1 MAITQKLN
9 FTKKQ
14 LKAYA
19 RLFKTARINAG
30 LTQLQV
36 AQRAFGYQVSHCKV
50 SRIERVAMPKVDAHC
65 LEAMA
70 KVLGVPA
77 AQLQAV
83 DPAFKDR
90 AVVVRE
96 ATRRGF
102 WHPKHRHIEQNL
114 CL

>member
-9 FTKKQ
+9 FTKSQ
-14 LKAYA
+14 LKQFG
-19 RLFKTARINAG
+19 RLFKAARIKAKM
-30 LTQLQV
+30 TQLEV
-36 AQRAFGYQVSHCKV
+36 ATKAFGYTISHCKV
-50 SRIERVAMPKVDAHC
+50 SRVERAAMPKVDAHA

-70 KVLGVPA
+70 KVLHMPLA
-77 AQLQAV
+77 ELLKI
-83 DPAFKDR
+83 DPRFRDR

-102 WHPKHRHIEQNL
+102 WHKDHRIVHREV

>member
-14 LKAYA
+14 LKAFANLFKQA
-19 RLFKTARINAG
+19 RLDAG

-50 SRIERVAMPKVDAHC
+50 SRIERMCMTKVDAHC

-70 KVLGVPA
+70 KVLSVSPTA
-77 AQLQAV
+77 LTAI
-83 DPAFKDR
+83 DPSFKDR

-102 WHPKHRHIEQNL
+102 WHPKHRHVEQRL